1 MENRQIDYNKFKLN
15 IKKKSKVGS
24 KEDLAKMAAPKA
36 AQVLYNIVTIGP
48 RLIMR
53 SAFQLL
59 RANIITRIISAVVL
73 VSIDTFLFVRK
84 QISPK
89 QYVINVAM
97 AALLLV
103 GGTAGWYGG
112 QNMGYVLFEN
122 AVIGIIAG
130 VIGAG
135 VLGFALSSV
144 FEKIIGKFVKDDTK
158 DMLEICNDV
167 FCELAIKYQLTE
179 EQAQKATETILLDGA
194 TVRKMYAA
202 KDKKAIACQF
212 IEPCLQ
218 EISKKIK
225 EQKV

>member
-1 MENRQIDYNKFKLN
+1 MENKQIDYTRFQLN
-15 IKKKSKVGS
+15 VKKKSKVGS

-73 VSIDTFLFVRK
+73 VSIDTYLFIRK
-84 QISPK
+84 RISLK
-89 QYVINVAM
+89 QYIINVVM

-112 QNMGYVLFEN
+112 QNIGYILFQN

-135 VLGFALSSV
+135 VLGFAFSTI

-158 DMLEICNDV
+158 DMLEICNGV
-167 FCELAIKYQLTE
+167 FCDLAEKYQLTE
-179 EQAQKATETILLDGA
+179 EQAQKAAETILLDAA

-202 KDKKAIACQF
+202 KDKKAVACEF

-218 EISKKIK
+218 QITENY
-225 EQKV
+225 ETAD

>member
-1 MENRQIDYNKFKLN
+1 MEKSQIDYKKFKLGV
-15 IKKKSKVGS
+15 KKKSKVGS

-73 VSIDTFLFVRK
+73 VSIDTYLFVRK
-84 QISPK
+84 RISLK
-89 QYVINVAM
+89 QYIINVAM

-103 GGTAGWYGG
+103 GGTLGWYRG
-112 QNMGYVLFEN
+112 QELGYILFEN

-135 VLGFALSSV
+135 VLGFVFSAI

-158 DMLEICNDV
+158 DMLDICNGV
-167 FCELAIKYQLTE
+167 FCDLAEKYELTE
-179 EQAQKATETILLDGA
+179 EQAQKVAETVLLDAA

-202 KDKKAIACQF
+202 KDKTAIACEF
-212 IEPCLQ
+212 IEPC
-218 EISKKIK
+218 IK
-225 EQKV
+225 EIKNLQDK

>member
-1 MENRQIDYNKFKLN
+1 MENKQIDYTRFQLN
-15 IKKKSKVGS
+15 VKKKSKVGS

-73 VSIDTFLFVRK
+73 VSIDTYLFIRK
-84 QISPK
+84 RISLK
-89 QYVINVAM
+89 QYIINVVM

-112 QNMGYVLFEN
+112 QNIGYILFQN

-135 VLGFALSSV
+135 VLGFAFSTI

-158 DMLEICNDV
+158 DMLEICNGV
-167 FCELAIKYQLTE
+167 FC
-179 EQAQKATETILLDGA
+179 
-194 TVRKMYAA
+194 
-202 KDKKAIACQF
+202 
-212 IEPCLQ
+212 
-218 EISKKIK
+218 
-225 EQKV
+225 